1 LIQRTHHK
9 AYYYFIAVG
18 IVFFLFILT
27 TVKISYSSFTGIDQ
41 PLKLKFFNPV
51 INCLKQKGIDT
62 NFIKNI
68 VLDNRTKFDDKYVKI
83 NVNGYLKKTDYAHN
97 FTKNSVQKAKD
108 FYLRNILTLKK
119 AEIEYGVPSEII
131 TAILWIETRCG
142 EYLGSNHIV
151 SVFLSTAMVNQP
163 EYIQL
168 NKENLINSFNGDETN
183 LHELLIKLEQ
193 RTEKK
198 YEWAINE
205 LIALSKMIKSSPVP
219 ILDLYGSWAG
229 AFGISQ
235 FLPSSYNSWAIDGN
249 NDSIINLYH
258 TDDAIFSVANYL
270 KINGWCDTQECKRN
284 AIFHYN
290 NSIDYVEAVLQLS
303 RKIKS

>member
-119 AEIEYGVPSEII
+119 G
-131 TAILWIETRCG
+131 
-142 EYLGSNHIV
+142 
-151 SVFLSTAMVNQP
+151 
-163 EYIQL
+163 
-168 NKENLINSFNGDETN
+168 
-183 LHELLIKLEQ
+183 
-193 RTEKK
+193 
-198 YEWAINE
+198 
-205 LIALSKMIKSSPVP
+205 
-219 ILDLYGSWAG
+219 
-229 AFGISQ
+229 
-235 FLPSSYNSWAIDGN
+235 
-249 NDSIINLYH
+249 
-258 TDDAIFSVANYL
+258 
-270 KINGWCDTQECKRN
+270 RN
-284 AIFHYN
+284 
-290 NSIDYVEAVLQLS
+290 
-303 RKIKS
+303 